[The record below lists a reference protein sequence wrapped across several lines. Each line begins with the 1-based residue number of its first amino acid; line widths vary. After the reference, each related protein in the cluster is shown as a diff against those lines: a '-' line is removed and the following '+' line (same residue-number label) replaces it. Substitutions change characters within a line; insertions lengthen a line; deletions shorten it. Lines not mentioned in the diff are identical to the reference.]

1 VTNAWRV
8 LVTFFGSP
16 YCHKVSYPP
25 RNQEPG
31 YHHVGMRGNNKQRI
45 YLHDRDRELFLLM
58 LDRKASKFNWTIM
71 AYALMR
77 NHYHLVLR
85 VDDRGLARGMC
96 ELNTG
101 YAVAFNMEYGRANH
115 VFGRR
120 YWSDPATSDEHLKN
134 VVRYVL
140 QNPRRAGAPG
150 PLESHRWTSYRASVG
165 LDFGLTRFGR
175 DELLALF
182 GADPAQAV
190 VAFKVF
196 CEEPPPDAIVSA
208 GHGGWQ
214 SPVQNVRVRVT

>member
-1 VTNAWRV
+1 MGCPLRD
-8 LVTFFGSP
+8 
-16 YCHKVSYPP
+16 
-25 RNQEPG
+25 QEPG

-58 LDRKASKFNWTIM
+58 LDRKAAKFDWRIL

-77 NHYHLVLR
+77 NHYHLVISIA
-85 VDDRGLARGMC
+85 DRGLAQGMC

-101 YAVAFNMEYGRANH
+101 YAVAFNVAYGRKNH
-115 VFGRR
+115 LFGRR

-165 LDFGLTRFGR
+165 LEFGLSRFAR
-175 DELLALF
+175 DEVLALF
-182 GADPAQAV
+182 GRDPQHAV
-190 VAFKVF
+190 AEFKAF
-196 CEEPPPDAIVSA
+196 CEQPAPPPDGVVAMS
-208 GHGGWQ
+208 HGGWQ
-214 SPVQNVRVRVT
+214 PPAREVPVRLT